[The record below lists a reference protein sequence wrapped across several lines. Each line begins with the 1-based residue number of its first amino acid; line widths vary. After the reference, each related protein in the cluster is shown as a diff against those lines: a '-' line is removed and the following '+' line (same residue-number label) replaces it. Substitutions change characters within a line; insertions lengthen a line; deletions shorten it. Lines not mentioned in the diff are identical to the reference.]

1 MHMSLTLINVMRH
14 RPLPL
19 AVPDAVAFP
28 SEEVVC
34 ALVIELK
41 IYDLQQ
47 VACFHLFRCG
57 ATKET
62 VCYKAFY
69 VNI

>member
-1 MHMSLTLINVMRH
+1 MVLPSNYALEAVLKVHMSPTLINVMRH

-34 ALVIELK
+34 ALVRGL
-41 IYDLQQ
+41 
-47 VACFHLFRCG
+47 
-57 ATKET
+57 
-62 VCYKAFY
+62 
-69 VNI
+69 

>member
-1 MHMSLTLINVMRH
+1 MQMSPTLINVMRH

-34 ALVIELK
+34 ALVMGL
-41 IYDLQQ
+41 
-47 VACFHLFRCG
+47 
-57 ATKET
+57 
-62 VCYKAFY
+62 
-69 VNI
+69 

>member
-1 MHMSLTLINVMRH
+1 VHMSPTLINVMRH

-34 ALVIELK
+34 ALVRGL
-41 IYDLQQ
+41 
-47 VACFHLFRCG
+47 
-57 ATKET
+57 
-62 VCYKAFY
+62 
-69 VNI
+69 